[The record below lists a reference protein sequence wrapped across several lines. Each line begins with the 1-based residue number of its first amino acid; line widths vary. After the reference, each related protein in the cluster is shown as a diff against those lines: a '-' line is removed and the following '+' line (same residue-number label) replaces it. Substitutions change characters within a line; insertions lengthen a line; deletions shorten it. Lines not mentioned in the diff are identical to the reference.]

1 LDFDT
6 QTDKELAALAAAGN
20 EGAFTELLKRYE
32 RPIFSLIYRMVR
44 DRALAE
50 DLAQGAFIRAFNA
63 RSSYDPRYEFS
74 SWVFKIANNHTIDHL
89 RCRKLDTVSIDGSPH
104 ARTAQ
109 EEEQTRLVVED
120 TFFTSLDSEGLVKRG
135 DTYESLDYDDVEYQI
150 AVDVDAA
157 FGGVRVTWI
166 N

>member
-1 LDFDT
+1 MDFDT

-109 EEEQTRLVVED
+109 E
-120 TFFTSLDSEGLVKRG
+120 
-135 DTYESLDYDDVEYQI
+135 
-150 AVDVDAA
+150 
-157 FGGVRVTWI
+157 
-166 N
+166 